1 MNSILLDI
9 GALQP
14 AAGIDVP
21 ITLSALPTVQA
32 MFQCTHARLCAA
44 SLPVRII
51 SAPLPAGAHHAPAQ
65 IAVTSVDIS
74 ISQHPTCVLE
84 FAASLLALT
93 IVVGPTVGAL
103 AASVNDALIDTNVSL

>member
-1 MNSILLDI
+1 MNSTWLDI

-21 ITLSALPTVQA
+21 ITLSALPIVQA
-32 MFQCTHARLCAA
+32 MFQCTHARLCAV
-44 SLPVRII
+44 SLHVSIT

-65 IAVTSVDIS
+65 DVVIFVDT
-74 ISQHPTCVLE
+74 SQHPTCVLE

-93 IVVGPTVGAL
+93 IVVGLTVGAL
-103 AASVNDALIDTNVSL
+103 AASVNAALIDTNASL